1 MGSTRSW
8 RWQPI
13 AALAVLFVFSLPAV
27 TPRIYASDE
36 IEFFSFLR
44 SLWFDADVSF
54 DNEYRYFYES
64 GAARNPGFHETFL
77 ERTSET
83 GLRYNFA
90 TIGPAILWAPFYAV
104 ADLAVRIAGGGI
116 GPPDGLSHPY
126 IAAVAYGSAFY
137 GFLAVVLSTMAAARV
152 VYGSAER
159 IPPTAVAAALAI
171 WLGTP
176 LCFYMYVAPPM
187 SHASSAFAVS
197 AFVLAW
203 LVVRQQWSLGGL
215 AVLGALAG
223 LMAMVRE
230 QDLFFIIGP
239 SIDFVAHVIQSHRQ
253 RGWTTMAREAA
264 PRVLVAT
271 VAFTVTYVPQ
281 ALVYVALNGHLGPSN
296 VVARKMEWTAPY
308 AWSVLVSPAHGFLM
322 WTPLALLALSGLL
335 CLLRR
340 IGDGRTADRRRMAVC
355 LLAMVA
361 AQIYITGSVGS
372 WTLAGAFGQ
381 RRFVA
386 LTPILVIG
394 LAALFQ
400 AARPGGMRWTVA
412 AGVILGVWWNVG
424 LMLQFGSGLMDR
436 QRLEPGRIAYN
447 NFVVVPRL
455 LPALAYRYVFAR
467 ESFYRSPASD
477 R

>member
-44 SLWFDADVSF
+44 SLWFDGDVSF

-64 GAARNPGFHETFL
+64 GTARNPGFHETFL

-104 ADLAVRIAGGGI
+104 ADLAVRIAGGGM
-116 GPPDGLSHPY
+116 GPRDGLSHPY

-137 GFLAVVLSTMAAARV
+137 GFLAVVLSMVAAARV

-159 IPPTAVAAALAI
+159 IPPAAVAAALAI

-203 LVVRQQWSLGGL
+203 LVVRQQWSHAGL

-230 QDLFFIIGP
+230 QDFFFIIGP
-239 SIDFVAHVIQSHRQ
+239 SLDFVAHIIQSHRQ
-253 RGWTTMAREAA
+253 RGWTTMAREAV
-264 PRVLVAT
+264 PRVLVAA
-271 VAFTVTYVPQ
+271 VAFAVTYLPQ
-281 ALVYVALNGHLGPSN
+281 ALAYVALNGHLGPSN

-308 AWSVLVSPAHGFLM
+308 AWSVLAVARTRVSDVDATGASGPVGPACACCGEPG
-322 WTPLALLALSGLL
+322 TAERP
-335 CLLRR
+335 
-340 IGDGRTADRRRMAVC
+340 IGAAWLWC

-361 AQIYITGSVGS
+361 CPD
-372 WTLAGAFGQ
+372 L
-381 RRFVA
+381 R
-386 LTPILVIG
+386 
-394 LAALFQ
+394 
-400 AARPGGMRWTVA
+400 
-412 AGVILGVWWNVG
+412 
-424 LMLQFGSGLMDR
+424 DR
-436 QRLEPGRIAYN
+436 QRRLVDARRRLRSAPVRRAHAHSRDWPRPHSSRRRGRVGCAGRWRPG
-447 NFVVVPRL
+447 
-455 LPALAYRYVFAR
+455 
-467 ESFYRSPASD
+467 
-477 R
+477 